1 MAAPLEPDRL
11 ARKSADITQQQGRAL
26 ARLALT
32 EARTNGT
39 YTLRLNRIDMVSEDA
54 DNTVVRNIVQWLRR
68 RGGFRVTNVDPAVGI
83 TLDWSS
89 ADLAQPAQLATQSRA
104 AADTLNA
111 VPSVQEQLESAT
123 ERGRITNVP
132 VRIPAGE
139 TQESVAAALQAAG
152 YSAVWSDARSRFLVD
167 LTPATAYDE
176 TLFTADP

>member
-1 MAAPLEPDRL
+1 
-11 ARKSADITQQQGRAL
+11 
-26 ARLALT
+26 
-32 EARTNGT
+32 
-39 YTLRLNRIDMVSEDA
+39 
-54 DNTVVRNIVQWLRR
+54 
-68 RGGFRVTNVDPAVGI
+68 VGI

-152 YSAVWSDARSRFLVD
+152 YSAVWYDARSRFLVD